1 MKRVLITTLLLPLLL
16 GGCPPMPVTLK
27 TITLR
32 PSLDE
37 SGEQSWFFNSFCAGV
52 APFETGRYHR
62 HPQERSMSA
71 SRMSMPGGLNPSRV
85 SGRTIFYRGH
95 ITFDL
100 SQFDAITDATLLFGL
115 VSSQSTSLAPSAGPG
130 VIMQDNPPQSYATT
144 VGMSTGTKNEGQ
156 GPDHWDF
163 DNPVSL
169 PACTSMMF
177 TPCSLDVSA
186 QVRICRSGTHP
197 KYGFIVAGP
206 VMDFPSSL
214 PHDNNANI
222 SCNGGIQLQ
231 MSVESGTQPPCAAI
245 MSAYPWGRPE
255 PA

>member
-37 SGEQSWFFNSFCAGV
+37 FGEQSWFLNSFCAGV
-52 APFETGRYHR
+52 APFGTG
-62 HPQERSMSA
+62 PVSPA
-71 SRMSMPGGLNPSRV
+71 PSGQIYVGFQDVYAR
-85 SGRTIFYRGH
+85 GAEPFPCQWEDDLLYRGH

-156 GPDHWDF
+156 GPYYWDF

-186 QVRICRSGTHP
+186 QVRMWFSGTHP

-222 SCNGGIQLQ
+222 SWYGGIQLQ
-231 MSVESGTQPPCAAI
+231 IV
-245 MSAYPWGRPE
+245 YN
-255 PA
+255 PALNPRAPQ